1 MGVKRIVETLEESD
15 TFFSSKA
22 LCQMMHRKGL
32 NLRFL
37 WLVAVQVK
45 RKRVRELVLATLMV
59 KAVGRL
65 INEEV
70 AELNKK
76 TYGEEEFYQGFNE
89 GVFLD
94 VLSQTVNALV
104 KRGGARDKHEKL
116 LDCLFLMRLKVF

>member
-1 MGVKRIVETLEESD
+1 M
-15 TFFSSKA
+15 
-22 LCQMMHRKGL
+22 
-32 NLRFL
+32 
-37 WLVAVQVK
+37 
-45 RKRVRELVLATLMV
+45 RELVLATLMV